1 MQASGCDIDLAYTL
15 DDRYERRRGRVWLTG
30 VQALVRLLL
39 EQRRSDRARGLRTAG
54 FVSGY
59 RGSPLAGFD
68 RELSRARR
76 WLEAE
81 EIRFQPAINEAL
93 AATAVM
99 GTQGVESEGS
109 ARFDGVFGMWYGKGP
124 GLDWAGDAI
133 EHANAYGTSPHGGV
147 LAVVGDDHG
156 AVSSS
161 MAHQSDLTLASWSL
175 PVLHPAGIADYL
187 LFGLYGYALSRFCGA
202 WVALKA
208 IAETVEGGTS
218 LELPD
223 RWPQFANPSDFNPPP
238 GGLHFRWQD
247 PPSAAIEERLLHK
260 LRAAEAFA
268 RANPF
273 VDRLVVPAEHAR
285 LGIITVGKA
294 HGDVMEALRLL
305 GFAEPPAIAA
315 LGIRIYKVGQSF
327 PLEPTRILSFA
338 RGLETLLV
346 VEEKRAFVESR
357 VRELL
362 YPLPDAQRPQ
372 VLGKIDRDGREL
384 LPAYGELRPHRVAP
398 LLAREI
404 SRIQPS
410 LEFSSR
416 LARLEDR
423 QVAPADIRRIPWF
436 CPGCPHNTSTR
447 LPEGA
452 RAFAGI
458 GCHIMAT
465 WMDRNTA
472 GITHMGGEG
481 ALWLGLAPFVER
493 PHMFQNLG
501 DGTYYHSGL
510 LAIRQA
516 VAARLRMT
524 FKILFNDAVAMTG
537 GQAVDGPLDVP
548 AIARQVRSEGVEKIV
563 IVAED
568 PGSLNTAALPPG
580 VSVHGRGELIR
591 VQDQL
596 RQYPGV
602 SVLIYA
608 QTCAAE
614 KRRRRKR
621 GTDPDPV
628 RRAFINELVCE
639 GCGDCTRRSNCLA
652 VVPVETA
659 FGSKRQVDQS
669 ACNADLTC
677 VEGFCPS
684 FVTVE
689 GGRPRQSR
697 LRAAPGLEARLAH
710 LPEPQ
715 LPTIDGR
722 YDILVTGVGGT
733 GVLTIGAILGMAAH
747 LEGRP
752 VSVLDFTGLAQ
763 KGGAVLSHV
772 RIAAPGHT
780 LHQARVEPGEASAML
795 ACDLVVAVSPE
806 ALRTLRHGHTR
817 VIANARVLPTA
828 DGLRHPDRKIESDRL
843 LDRLRRRAGAEQ
855 VKVIDAQALALAITG
870 DAIAANMLLLGYAF
884 QLGALPVSR
893 LAIERAIALN
903 GVAEDTNLRAFAFGR
918 LAAIDPSVITQA
930 LPPAPTK
937 PRDFEALVAHRR
949 AHLAAWGGER
959 VAADYEAFVRRV
971 AEAERRLGAGP
982 LQLAEAVA
990 EGLCHLT
997 AIKDE
1002 YEVARLFTDGRFAQ
1016 RLAEA
1021 FEGEIRLRYHMAPPL
1036 LAFLRDAEGRPRKL
1050 SFGPWLRPLLA
1061 GLARLRFLRGT
1072 LFDPFGWTKE
1082 RRHERALLA
1091 EYRATIEELLPRLTL
1106 ANYEHAVALARLP
1119 LEVRGFG
1126 PVRREAIER
1135 YAAKRRE
1142 QLRAFAAASA
1152 GSADL
1157 PLAAE

>member
-1 MQASGCDIDLAYTL
+1 MRDGGPDIDTGYTL
-15 DDRYERRRGRVWLTG
+15 DDRYDRPSGRVWLTG
-30 VQALVRLLL
+30 LQALVRLLL
-39 EQRRSDRARGLRTAG
+39 EQRRRDRARGLRTAG

-68 RELSRARR
+68 LELQRARK
-76 WLEAE
+76 WLGAE
-81 EIRFQPAINEAL
+81 DIRFQPAVNEAL

-99 GTQGVESEGS
+99 GTQGVETEGT
-109 ARFDGVFGMWYGKGP
+109 ALYDGVFGMWYGKGP

-161 MAHQSDLTLASWSL
+161 MAHQSDLTLASWSV

-187 LFGLYGYALSRFCGA
+187 PFGLYGWALSRFSGA

-218 LELPD
+218 LVLPGTF
-223 RWPQFANPSDFNPPP
+223 PEFATPADFEPPA

-247 PPSAAIEERLLHK
+247 PPGAAIEERLVHK

-268 RANPF
+268 RANPLI
-273 VDRLVVPAEHAR
+273 DRLVVPAEHAR
-285 LGIITVGKA
+285 LGIVTVGKA

-305 GFAEPPAIAA
+305 GFEEPREIAA

-327 PLEPTRILSFA
+327 PLEPTRILAFA

-346 VEEKRAFVESR
+346 VEEKRAFVETR
-357 VRELL
+357 IRELL
-362 YPLPDAQRPQ
+362 YPLPDARRPQ
-372 VLGKIDRDGREL
+372 VLGKTDRDGRDL
-384 LPAYGELRPHRVAP
+384 LPAFGELRPHRVAP

-404 SRIQPS
+404 GRIQPA
-410 LEFSSR
+410 LDLRAR
-416 LARLEDR
+416 LARLEETAP
-423 QVAPADIRRIPWF
+423 APADVRRIPWF
-436 CPGCPHNTSTR
+436 CPGCPHSTSTR
-447 LPEGA
+447 LPGGS

-465 WMDRNTA
+465 WMDRDTA

-481 ALWLGLAPFVER
+481 ATWVGIAPFVRR

-516 VAARLRMT
+516 VAAGLRIT
-524 FKILFNDAVAMTG
+524 YRILFNDAVAMTG
-537 GQAVDGPLDVP
+537 GQSVDGPLDVP
-548 AIARQVRSEGVEKIV
+548 TIARQVRNEGVEKIV
-563 IVAED
+563 VVSED
-568 PGSLNTAALPPG
+568 PARIPTAGLPAG
-580 VSVHGRGELIR
+580 VAVHPRSRLAR
-591 VQDQL
+591 VQEEL
-596 RQYPGV
+596 REYPGV
-602 SVLIYA
+602 SVLIYD

-621 GTDPDPV
+621 GEYPDPA
-628 RRAFINELVCE
+628 RRAFVNELVCE

-652 VVPVETA
+652 VVPVETE
-659 FGSKRQVDQS
+659 FGTKRQVDQS
-669 ACNADLTC
+669 ACNKDFTC
-677 VEGFCPS
+677 IEGFCPS

-689 GGRPRQSR
+689 GGRPRR
-697 LRAAPGLEARLAH
+697 GRGLAGPEIEARLAA
-710 LPEPQ
+710 LPEPEV
-715 LPTIDGR
+715 PPVEGR
-722 YDILVTGVGGT
+722 HDILVTGVGGT

-772 RIAAPGHT
+772 RIGAPGRE
-780 LHQARVEPGEASAML
+780 LHQARVEPGEAATVL
-795 ACDLVVAVSPE
+795 ACDLVVAVSPD
-806 ALRTLRHGHTR
+806 ALRTIRRGHTR

-828 DGLRHPDRKIESDRL
+828 DTLRDPGFRIDTDRL
-843 LDRLRRRAGAEQ
+843 LDRLRRRAGDSRVAAL
-855 VKVIDAQALALAITG
+855 DAQALAEAVTG

-884 QLGALPVSR
+884 QLGAVPVSR
-893 LAIERAIALN
+893 RAIERAIALN
-903 GVAEDTNLRAFAFGR
+903 GVAVEANLRAFAVGR
-918 LAAIDPSVITQA
+918 LAATDETFLARA
-930 LPPAPTK
+930 LGPAPEQ
-937 PRDFEALVAHRR
+937 PRGLDALLAHRR

-971 AEAERRLGAGP
+971 AEAERRLVGRGP

-990 EGLCHLT
+990 EALHHLT
-997 AIKDE
+997 AVKDE
-1002 YEVARLFTDGRFAQ
+1002 YEVARLFTDGRFEE
-1016 RLAEA
+1016 RLREA
-1021 FEGEIRLRYHMAPPL
+1021 FEGDVRIRYHMAPPL
-1036 LAFLRDAEGRPRKL
+1036 LAFLKDGEGRPRKL
-1050 SFGPWLRPLLA
+1050 AFGPWLRPLLA
-1061 GLARLRFLRGT
+1061 VLARLRFLRGT
-1072 LFDPFGWTKE
+1072 ALDPFGRTRE
-1082 RRHERALLA
+1082 RRRERALLA
-1091 EYRATIEELLPRLTL
+1091 EYRETIEALLPRLDL
-1106 ANYEHAVALARLP
+1106 ANHEHAVALARLP
-1119 LEVRGFG
+1119 LGVRGFG
-1126 PVRREAIER
+1126 HVRLEAMDR
-1135 YAAKRRE
+1135 YAVARQELLAR
-1142 QLRAFAAASA
+1142 FDTA
-1152 GSADL
+1152 GPADL